1 MVAARAIAS
10 ARVLIWW
17 VIDRIT
23 PSKVWVERQADW
35 AYIGGSNDTF
45 LRGKCPRRALR
56 INAMLMQTHE
66 ARLAALREELKRRGV
81 DGFIVPISDEYM
93 SEYVGEYAQRLGWV
107 TGFGGSAGFAA
118 VTLDH
123 AAIFVDGRY
132 TVQVRDQVDENLF
145 DYKSVPADTLSGWL
159 AEVCETGARVAYDPW
174 LHTGKWVAALEQQA
188 QPRGITLVPA
198 DSNPIDAVWADQPA
212 PSPAAAMVHNDAL
225 AGQSSAEKRAAV
237 ADWLARE
244 GHDAVVI
251 PALDSIAWLLNIR
264 GADVAHTPVALSYV
278 IAHRDGSAELFIA
291 PEKVTPELTR
301 HLGNA
306 VTIRDRAAFESALG
320 ELAGKTVALDPDFA
334 VVGIAQALRA
344 GGAQV
349 AFKQDP
355 TILAKAV
362 KNAAEQQGHRDAQ
375 ARDGAAV
382 TRFLRWLEIAAPQG
396 GVDELSAA
404 ARLQAFREEDAGLQ
418 DLSFD
423 TISAA
428 AGHAALPHYKVDED
442 SNIPIPPGSIYLVD
456 SGGQYADQSG
466 GGTTD
471 ITRTVWIGTADGLG
485 EPSAEMRDRFTR
497 VLKGHI
503 QIACAVFPQG
513 TCGGQID
520 VLARQY
526 LWEAG
531 VDYAH
536 GTGHGVGSFL
546 AVHEGPQ
553 RIAKPSGGQA
563 GTGQELLAGMIIS
576 NEPGYYKPGAFGI
589 RIENLVLVEE
599 RVIAGAE
606 ARYLGFET
614 LTYVPLDRRLI
625 ERALLTASE
634 IAWVDAYHTK
644 VRSLLSPRLA
654 GDDLA
659 WLERETAAL

>member
-1 MVAARAIAS
+1 
-10 ARVLIWW
+10 
-17 VIDRIT
+17 
-23 PSKVWVERQADW
+23 
-35 AYIGGSNDTF
+35 
-45 LRGKCPRRALR
+45 
-56 INAMLMQTHE
+56 
-66 ARLAALREELKRRGV
+66 
-81 DGFIVPISDEYM
+81 M
-93 SEYVGEYAQRLGWV
+93 SEYVGDYAQRLAWL

-118 VTLDH
+118 VTLTR

-132 TVQVRDQVDENLF
+132 TVQVREQVDGNLF
-145 DYKSVPADTLSGWL
+145 EYRSVPKDTLGGWL
-159 AEVCETGARVAYDPW
+159 GEVCESGAKIAYDPW
-174 LHTGKWVAALEQQA
+174 LHTWGWLEALEKRVAAK
-188 QPRGITLVPA
+188 GITMVPA
-198 DSNPIDAVWADQPA
+198 DSNPVDAVWADRPA
-212 PSPAAAMVHNDAL
+212 PSPAIAIPHADDL
-225 AGQSSAEKRAAV
+225 AGRSSAEKRAAV
-237 ADWLARE
+237 ADWLAKE

-251 PALDSIAWLLNIR
+251 PALDSVAWLLNIR

-278 IAHRDGSAELFIA
+278 IAHKDGSAELFIA
-291 PEKVTPELTR
+291 PEKVTPELAR

-306 VTIRDRAAFESALG
+306 VTIRDRAGFERALG
-320 ELAGKTVALDPDFA
+320 SAFAGKSVALDPDFA

-344 GGAQV
+344 GGASF

-355 TILAKAV
+355 TILAKAI
-362 KNAAEQQGHRDAQ
+362 KNAVEQQGHRDAQ

-382 TRFLRWLEIAAPQG
+382 SKFLRWLEIEAPKG

-404 ARLQAFREEDAGLQ
+404 ARLQAFREEDEGLR

-442 SNIPIPPGSIYLVD
+442 SNIPIPPSSIYLVD
-456 SGGQYADQSG
+456 SGGQYP

-471 ITRTVWIGTADGLG
+471 ITRTVWVGPG
-485 EPSAEMRDRFTR
+485 EPSAEMRDRNTR

-503 QIACAVFPQG
+503 QLARAVFPQG
-513 TCGGQID
+513 TAGGQLD

-563 GTGQELLAGMIIS
+563 GTGQELHAGMILS
-576 NEPGYYKPGAFGI
+576 NEPGYYKQGAFGI

-599 RVIAGAE
+599 REIAGAE
-606 ARYLGFET
+606 GRYLGFET
-614 LTYVPLDRRLI
+614 LTYVPLDRKLI
-625 ERALLTASE
+625 DVGLLTAE
-634 IAWVDAYHTK
+634 EVAWVDGYHAQ
-644 VRSLLSPRLA
+644 VRALLSPRLT
-654 GDDLA
+654 GEDLA
-659 WLERETAAL
+659 WLERETAPL